1 MTIKLLVAPPAS
13 GKTAACIEQIL
24 AIHKD
29 QPLAQV
35 WVLVPNL
42 QKAAYF
48 KARLAVAGGG
58 MGVKVGEFRH
68 LYKELFEENGV
79 FSPIISSALSHR
91 LIQEAVR
98 ETYDSGKPMHYS
110 AIKDKPGFIS
120 VLRDAV
126 AELRSALVEPL
137 PSLRTHTL
145 PPQPDVNWQYCMIA
159 I

>member
-13 GKTAACIEQIL
+13 GKTAACIERIL

-35 WVLVPNL
+35 WVLVPNS

-79 FSPIISSALSHR
+79 FRHHFVSAF
-91 LIQEAVR
+91 A
-98 ETYDSGKPMHYS
+98 
-110 AIKDKPGFIS
+110 
-120 VLRDAV
+120 
-126 AELRSALVEPL
+126 
-137 PSLRTHTL
+137 
-145 PPQPDVNWQYCMIA
+145 PPYTGGCSRNLWFW
-159 I
+159 